1 MTWPNNELSTEY
13 FEMPKR
19 PAGSVKTVVA
29 ARRKSGG
36 ICELD
41 EEGNIP
47 DTHFVDGHL
56 VVAAEKVGNIV
67 AEATV
72 MSMIV
77 NPP

>member
-1 MTWPNNELSTEY
+1 MTWPNNELSTGY

-19 PAGSVKTVVA
+19 PASSVKALVA
-29 ARRKSGG
+29 ARGKSSG

-47 DTHFVDGHL
+47 NAHLSNSHL

-67 AEATV
+67 AEAIG
-72 MSMIV
+72 MSVIA